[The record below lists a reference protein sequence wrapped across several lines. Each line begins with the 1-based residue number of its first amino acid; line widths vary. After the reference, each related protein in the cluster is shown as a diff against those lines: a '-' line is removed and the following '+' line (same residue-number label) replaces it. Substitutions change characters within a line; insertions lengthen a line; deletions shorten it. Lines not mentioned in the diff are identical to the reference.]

1 MADPLFTVSV
11 LFATTTATA
20 GFVLALLGYEI
31 FRGAPFGRMIAFL
44 AVILFVLA
52 VYHAL
57 LLVIGRESVPILE
70 AVAFTALLLWVVL
83 MIRQHHRMA
92 HRAADAGD

>member
-11 LFATTTATA
+11 VFAMMTATA

-44 AVILFVLA
+44 AIILFVLA
-52 VYHAL
+52 AYHAL

-70 AVAFTALLLWVVL
+70 AAAFTALLLWVVL
-83 MIRQHHRMA
+83 MIRQHHRMSR
-92 HRAADAGD
+92 RAVDVGD